1 MTTQNPSGVD
11 SGTGTGTATG
21 AVAGGRTL
29 SPTELEALSPK
40 RRRPSRR
47 RLAGA
52 AGTYLVLLIFAAIVL
67 FPFIVAFTTSF
78 KQPADVFNYPPT
90 LLPEQPRSVTVDGY
104 EDALP
109 LYAIETEDGTR
120 DYALAEDGVAVGIY
134 SRLAE
139 VDDESL
145 QFSLD
150 DAAVEPTGE
159 TTTILV
165 NGRSRDREIAIA
177 TLDGEAVEV
186 VRVRGSTGALF
197 VDPDDPETAVVQTVN
212 DAEPVQEFR
221 LNTSNYGD
229 VTELQRLDRALTNSV
244 LVTLLVVIGQV
255 LTSIMGGYAFARLRF
270 AGRDRLFLIYLGSI
284 MIPFVV
290 LMVPLHQL
298 MVSLGWIDSFVSLVV
313 PFIFSAYGT
322 FLMRQFLIG
331 IPRSLEEAAIIDGA
345 NRWTIL
351 WRIMV
356 PLSKPAIATLAAFAF
371 LYAWNSFLWPL
382 LAINTGNEDNR
393 VLTLALQVLGGRA
406 ADSPNLVLAGVMI
419 AIVPPLL
426 AFVLAQRHF
435 VEGAATQGLK
445 G

>member
-1 MTTQNPSGVD
+1 MSKSSTDTNQL
-11 SGTGTGTATG
+11 
-21 AVAGGRTL
+21 GRR
-29 SPTELEALSPK
+29 K
-40 RRRPSRR
+40 RRSP
-47 RLAGA
+47 GKIVTA
-52 AGTYLVLLIFAAIVL
+52 AATYAVLLLFGVIIL
-67 FPFIVAFTTSF
+67 FPFVVALTTSL

-90 LLPEQPRSVTVDGY
+90 LIPRQPASVSVEGY
-104 EDALP
+104 EEPLP
-109 LYAIETEDGTR
+109 LYTIDGP
-120 DYALAEDGVAVGIY
+120 DGQKQYALAEDGVAVGIY
-134 SRLAE
+134 SRTSD

-159 TTTILV
+159 SMIIEV
-165 NGRSRDREIAIA
+165 NGREREREINTAI
-177 TLDGEAVEV
+177 LDGETIEV

-197 VDPDDPETAVVQTVN
+197 VLPDDPETAVVQTVN
-212 DAEPVQEFR
+212 DAIPAQEFN
-221 LNTSNYGD
+221 LNTSNYAD
-229 VTELQRLDRALTNSV
+229 VTELQRLDRALTNSI
-244 LVTLLVVIGQV
+244 LVTILVVAGQV
-255 LTSIMGGYAFARLRF
+255 LTSIMGGYAFARLNF

-322 FLMRQFLIG
+322 FLMRQFFSG

-345 NRWTIL
+345 SRWTIL

-356 PLSKPAIATLAAFAF
+356 PLSKPAIATLSAFAF

-419 AIVPPLL
+419 AIIPPLL
-426 AFVLAQRHF
+426 AFVAAQRHF

>member
-1 MTTQNPSGVD
+1 MTQN
-11 SGTGTGTATG
+11 
-21 AVAGGRTL
+21 
-29 SPTELEALSPK
+29 
-40 RRRPSRR
+40 RRRRSPGK
-47 RLAGA
+47 LITA
-52 AGTYLVLLIFAAIVL
+52 AATYAVLLIFAVIIL
-67 FPFIVAFTTSF
+67 FPFVVALTTSL
-78 KQPADVFNYPPT
+78 KQPADVFNYPPS
-90 LLPEQPRSVTVDGY
+90 LIPREPASVSVEGY
-104 EDALP
+104 EEPLP
-109 LYAIETEDGTR
+109 LYTLDGPDGPQ

-134 SRLAE
+134 SLVSE
-139 VDDESL
+139 VTDETL

-150 DAAVEPTGE
+150 DAVVEPTGE
-159 TTTILV
+159 TITIQV
-165 NGRSRDREIAIA
+165 NGRDRDREIGLA
-177 TLDGEAVEV
+177 TLDGEVAEV

-197 VDPDDPETAVVQTVN
+197 VLPDDPDTAVVQTVN
-212 DAEPVQEFR
+212 DGLPVQEFN
-221 LNTSNYGD
+221 LNVSNFSD
-229 VTELQRLDRALTNSV
+229 VTELQRLDRALTNSI
-244 LVTLLVVIGQV
+244 LVTLLVVAGQV
-255 LTSIMGGYAFARLRF
+255 LTSIMGGYAFARLNF

-322 FLMRQFLIG
+322 FLMRQFFMS
-331 IPRSLEEAAIIDGA
+331 IPKSLEEAAIIDGA
-345 NRWTIL
+345 SRWTIL

-356 PLSKPAIATLAAFAF
+356 PLSKPAIATLSAFAF

-382 LAINTGNEDNR
+382 LAINTGNVDNR

-426 AFVLAQRHF
+426 AFVAAQRHF

>member
-1 MTTQNPSGVD
+1 MT
-11 SGTGTGTATG
+11 
-21 AVAGGRTL
+21 TL
-29 SPTELEALSPK
+29 SPTEREALSPK
-40 RRRPSRR
+40 RRRPTRR
-47 RLAGA
+47 RILGA
-52 AGTYLVLLIFAAIVL
+52 AGVYLVLAIFAAIVL

-90 LLPEQPRSVTVDGY
+90 LLPEQPSSVTVDGY
-104 EDALP
+104 EEPLP
-109 LYAIETEDGTR
+109 LYTIETEDGSR
-120 DYALAEDGVAVGIY
+120 EYALAEDGVAVGIY
-134 SRLAE
+134 SRLAD
-139 VDDESL
+139 VDDETL
-145 QFSLD
+145 QFALD

-159 TTTILV
+159 TVTILV
-165 NGRSRDREIAIA
+165 NGRSRDREIATA
-177 TLDGEAVEV
+177 TLDGETVEV

-197 VDPDDPETAVVQTVN
+197 VDPGDPATAVVQTVN

-345 NRWTIL
+345 SRWTIL

-382 LAINTGNEDNR
+382 LAINTGNVDNR

>member
-1 MTTQNPSGVD
+1 MSRGNQSTPS
-11 SGTGTGTATG
+11 A
-21 AVAGGRTL
+21 
-29 SPTELEALSPK
+29 K
-40 RRRPSRR
+40 RRWTRA
-47 RLAGA
+47 RLLSA
-52 AGTYLVLLIFAAIVL
+52 AGTYAVLLIFAGVVL
-67 FPFIVAFTTSF
+67 FPFVVALTTSF
-78 KQPADVFNYPPT
+78 KQPADVFNYPPR
-90 LLPEQPRSVTVDGY
+90 LLPQQPQTVTVDGY
-104 EDALP
+104 DGELP
-109 LYAIETEDGTR
+109 VYSIETEDGVGE
-120 DYALAEDGVAVGIY
+120 YALAEDGVAVGIY
-134 SRLAE
+134 SRTTDI
-139 VDDESL
+139 DDEAL
-145 QFSLD
+145 QFALD
-150 DAAVEPTGE
+150 DAAVEGTGARL
-159 TTTILV
+159 TILV
-165 NGRSRDREIAIA
+165 NGRERDREIGTA
-177 TLDGEAVEV
+177 TLDGEVVEV

-197 VDPDDPETAVVQTVN
+197 VDPDEPINAIVQTVN
-212 DAEPVQEFR
+212 DAEPAQEFH
-221 LNTSNYGD
+221 LSASNYAD

-298 MVSLGWIDSFVSLVV
+298 MVSLGWIDSFVALVV

-322 FLMRQFLIG
+322 FLMRQFMMG

-345 NRWTIL
+345 SRWTIL

-382 LAINTGNEDNR
+382 LAINTGNVDNR
-393 VLTLALQVLGGRA
+393 VLPLALQVLGGRA

-419 AIVPPLL
+419 AIVPPLV
-426 AFVLAQRHF
+426 AFVMAQRHF